1 MNHLKFK
8 NFLRE
13 QCNVITNNT
22 TILVALSGGADS
34 MVLLHLLLKSGYNCI
49 AAHCNFSL
57 RGIESDEDEQFVR
70 KTCEQWNIECF
81 TKKFD
86 TYIYAKE
93 NKISIEM
100 AARDLRY
107 EWFYELADKLNIDF
121 IATGHHGDDSV
132 ETFLLNLVRGTG
144 LRGLTGI
151 SPQKD
156 KLIRPLLFA
165 TSDEIKA
172 YCAENKITYRTDST
186 NDDTKFV
193 RNKIRHKLIPL
204 FKEINPSFF
213 RTMHNNMEYLKEV
226 SYLYENEIEKVKKK
240 IVSED
245 GDMLLISKQK
255 LQDYSLKNSFLFE
268 LLREKGFSGTMIDNI
283 IDSME
288 KISGKQFTTETCRL
302 IVDRDNLILTTLKKS
317 DSKTYYI
324 ESDNSLIDTPIQLK
338 LKIFERTTDFI
349 ISKDPKIACFDADLL
364 KFPLTIRHP
373 QAGDRFK
380 PLGMN
385 SFKKLSDFFID
396 KKFSTLEKEQSW
408 LLLNNSEIVWIIGKR
423 IDNRYKIRKNTNR
436 ILEIFFNS

>member
-1 MNHLKFK
+1 MNHFKFK
-8 NFLRE
+8 NFLQE
-13 QCNVITNNT
+13 KCKITDNT
-22 TILVALSGGADS
+22 PILVALSGGADS
-34 MVLLHLLLKSGYNCI
+34 MALLHLLLKSGYNCI

-70 KTCEQWNIECF
+70 KTCEQWNVECF

-93 NKISIEM
+93 NKISVEM

-283 IDSME
+283 IDSLG
-288 KISGKQFTTETCRL
+288 KTSGKQFLTEKYRL
-302 IVDRDNLILTTLKKS
+302 IIDRHNLILTTLKKS

-364 KFPLTIRHP
+364 KFPLTFRHP
-373 QAGDRFK
+373 QVGDRFK

-396 KKFSTLEKEQSW
+396 EKFTSIEKEQTW